1 MTPIIL
7 LDRLEEFVKEVT
19 GDIKLQVKVRNLNP
33 EEEKERAANVY
44 KMRLPKK
51 EDQVQQIPYI
61 LLQFING
68 KDDKKEKEPE
78 EEISYSLKA
87 LGTDTPMPEGAGENG
102 YIFTLRGSQDV
113 QVGPIEYTHGGVYE
127 YTLSPE
133 ISEKEYYT
141 YDTSVYHVKVYVKN
155 TQDGDLTA
163 LVVMENGHGE
173 KVDSASFEH
182 NFTGPEPVIETEPET
197 QPQTQPQTEESQS
210 EPQPQKAQIPKT
222 GDVMNLP
229 LWTGI
234 LAVSAGVII
243 FAAVRKKKTQD
254 ENTK

>member
-78 EEISYSLKA
+78 ESMCAVRIVIATYSEDGGQGAYDLLNVLLRIRSELEKTGIIGGQFA
-87 LGTDTPMPEGAGENG
+87 LQKPLE
-102 YIFTLRGSQDV
+102 YI
-113 QVGPIEYTHGGVYE
+113 VY
-127 YTLSPE
+127 P
-133 ISEKEYYT
+133 
-141 YDTSVYHVKVYVKN
+141 
-155 TQDGDLTA
+155 
-163 LVVMENGHGE
+163 
-173 KVDSASFEH
+173 DS
-182 NFTGPEPVIETEPET
+182 TEPYYLGEMIT
-197 QPQTQPQTEESQS
+197 NWSIPTIKREVEE
-210 EPQPQKAQIPKT
+210 
-222 GDVMNLP
+222 
-229 LWTGI
+229 LW
-234 LAVSAGVII
+234 
-243 FAAVRKKKTQD
+243 Q
-254 ENTK
+254 